1 MTKKQCGIIFTLL
14 TLILCVGMLAAKLN
28 NGGLND
34 PTDLSQVLSSENI
47 QNVENSE
54 DAEAL
59 NQTNYFYES
68 RSLREQQDSS
78 TIQSLKAIIS
88 DENTSQENKDDAT
101 KKLTKKTMVRE
112 NEGRIELG
120 IKNKGYEDALCMLE
134 DSKATVITR
143 LACFVITKLRRPNC
157 MEDFNKN
164 ENIGVVKISDEVVS
178 VIAGIAAQEIEGVI
192 DAQNGV
198 AGNITN
204 IFKGKKGTAKATKV
218 TLVEDKAIIDMNVA
232 VEYGKKIMDLVSQV
246 QDTYL
251 GGLHE

>member
-88 DENTSQENKDDAT
+88 DENTSQENK
-101 KKLTKKTMVRE
+101 KLTKKTMVRE

-134 DSKATVITR
+134 DSKATVI
-143 LACFVITKLRRPNC
+143 IKSSKPI
-157 MEDFNKN
+157 EQKD
-164 ENIGVVKISDEVVS
+164 S
-178 VIAGIAAQEIEGVI
+178 VDIQEIVQNVSNIKDVI
-192 DAQNGV
+192 
-198 AGNITN
+198 I
-204 IFKGKKGTAKATKV
+204 
-218 TLVEDKAIIDMNVA
+218 E
-232 VEYGKKIMDLVSQV
+232 V
-246 QDTYL
+246 QK
-251 GGLHE
+251 